1 MIDIL
6 TGWIDRAAARRA
18 GYYIREGAFL
28 GTQDDRLGR

>member
-1 MIDIL
+1 MIDIF
-6 TGWIDRAAARRA
+6 TGWIDCAAARRA